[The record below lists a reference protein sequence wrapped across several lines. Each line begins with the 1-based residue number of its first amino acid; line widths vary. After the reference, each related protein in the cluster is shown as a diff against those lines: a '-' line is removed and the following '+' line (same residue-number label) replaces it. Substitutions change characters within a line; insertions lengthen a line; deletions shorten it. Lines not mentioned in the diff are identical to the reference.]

1 MFDYLQF
8 AAIIILA
15 AVILWASLKRER
27 KINKLTEKVKE
38 EGERVRALAR
48 EISLLEI
55 DYVTGILQRSVWEKR
70 VLYNLR
76 TSDLVICI
84 IDLDGFKSI
93 NDRFGHPDGDVVLQN
108 FVRALEKNLR
118 RTDLVGRYG
127 GDEFVVAFNITEN
140 FPEDIEAQLARIF
153 RRVQNN
159 FQAYSNDFFQ
169 TKQDL
174 VDLPKVG
181 FSYGAVFVSRG
192 SKNISEHITLADQR
206 MYEQKAIRRL
216 PVLNQ
221 EAPRA
226 CKIKTPQSI

>member
-1 MFDYLQF
+1 MFDYLQL

-70 VLYNLR
+70 VRYNLR

-84 IDLDGFKSI
+84 IDLDGFKDI
-93 NDRFGHPDGDVVLQN
+93 NDRFGHPDGDVVLQI

-118 RTDLVGRYG
+118 RTDLIGRYG
-127 GDEFVVAFNITEN
+127 GDEFVIAFSVTEN
-140 FPEDIEAQLARIF
+140 FPKDIERQLARIF

-159 FQAYSNDFFQ
+159 FQAYSGDFFR

-174 VDLPKVG
+174 VELPKVG
-181 FSYGAVFVSRG
+181 FSYGAAYVGRG
-192 SKNISEHITLADQR
+192 NRDISQHMALADQR
-206 MYEQKAIRRL
+206 MYEQKVIRRF
-216 PVLNQ
+216 PILN
-221 EAPRA
+221 
-226 CKIKTPQSI
+226 